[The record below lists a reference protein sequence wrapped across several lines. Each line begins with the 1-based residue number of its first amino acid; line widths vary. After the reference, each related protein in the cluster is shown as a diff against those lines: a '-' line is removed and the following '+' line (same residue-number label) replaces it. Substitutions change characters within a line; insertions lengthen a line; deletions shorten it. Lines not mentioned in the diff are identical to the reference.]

1 VGLEQE
7 EFPFT
12 SYYSSIHNN
21 SMSNN
26 NQNLY
31 RPYDIENTQS
41 SKISEVANG
50 VGVVHSSAGSLGNR
64 NVLENS
70 SYAFADFNET
80 TSAWPHFPDLSYSH
94 HSNFDNANYWPQ
106 LFQHNSNISEPNVH
120 NLRHPSPPSND
131 PLLFC
136 LSEDDSSGSM
146 YEIDVERSQSTSP
159 EVIQATHIPPTYTS
173 DLFLSQQNY
182 QQPASVS
189 NDSHQKR
196 QLPIRPIPLQASV
209 VHPTQ
214 NYPFICPEC
223 GHYCCSS
230 GGLKRHLKFCHVVR
244 AKLKNKNNANHAER
258 TEESESTFRYPYH
271 VDSRPL
277 NLSTDSKFF
286 LYNSF
291 VFINRYVLFCLGLL
305 FR

>member
-1 VGLEQE
+1 
-7 EFPFT
+7 
-12 SYYSSIHNN
+12 
-21 SMSNN
+21 
-26 NQNLY
+26 
-31 RPYDIENTQS
+31 
-41 SKISEVANG
+41 
-50 VGVVHSSAGSLGNR
+50 
-64 NVLENS
+64 VLENS

-214 NYPFICPEC
+214 NYPFMCPEC